1 MEKGRALPDWYL
13 DGPDVLPGEEFYLKA
28 FHRLSTCRLIGMSH
42 GPIPWRD
49 IVAYADRAGLND
61 RESDVLVEVIQTM
74 DAAWLDYHKPK
85 DPS

>member
-1 MEKGRALPDWYL
+1 
-13 DGPDVLPGEEFYLKA
+13 
-28 FHRLSTCRLIGMSH
+28 MSH